1 MTLARQRQLARLE
14 KLAEPHI
21 ERIRQAKAH
30 HYAKTAEKVFNSS
43 LVHAANLSLIILY
56 GKPQIDEPLSKAWQR
71 CCESTSPELDAI
83 KEIRGNNIFNPFGDR
98 LVGQAIAERF
108 RSFVLP
114 HHPGANEQEKFNK
127 ILASAPLWLIW
138 FTWADVTIG
147 GLQLSIPDFST
158 IEDYERSL
166 EDLGR
171 LPALPT
177 GQFANVRWSNYNRQK
192 YEQYLRDYSE
202 ISDHDREVL
211 RGINS
216 CIKNWQ
222 RGSS

>member
-43 LVHAANLSLIILY
+43 LVHAANLSLIMLY

-71 CCESTSPELDAI
+71 CCKSTSPELDAI

-114 HHPGANEQEKFNK
+114 IIQALTNRKNLTKFLRLRRSGLFGLPGQTSR
-127 ILASAPLWLIW
+127 LAVYNSAYRTFP
-138 FTWADVTIG
+138 
-147 GLQLSIPDFST
+147 QLRITS
-158 IEDYERSL
+158 
-166 EDLGR
+166 DL
-171 LPALPT
+171 
-177 GQFANVRWSNYNRQK
+177 
-192 YEQYLRDYSE
+192 
-202 ISDHDREVL
+202 
-211 RGINS
+211 
-216 CIKNWQ
+216 
-222 RGSS
+222 